1 VIQSIEIL
9 LDFPQGLSVNGAR
22 RSTIASRTGHEAE
35 DRERAKLLTA
45 PFAELPAVL
54 ALATSDCDIELTLTL
69 SAPDLRHRDLT
80 NAGFVLKP
88 QLDGIC
94 DSLKIDDSRFNPV
107 IARRGSAGLRGPAHL
122 PGAVVV
128 RLTWE

>member
-1 VIQSIEIL
+1 MIQSIEIL

-22 RSTIASRTGHEAE
+22 RSTIASRTGHEAD
-35 DRERAKLLTA
+35 DRERAKLLAA
-45 PFAELPAVL
+45 PFADLPDVL
-54 ALATSDCDIELTLTL
+54 ALAASDCDIALEIVL

-107 IARRGSAGLRGPAHL
+107 ITRRGPAGLRGPSHL

-128 RLTWE
+128 QFTWE

>member
-1 VIQSIEIL
+1 MSQSIEIV
-9 LDFPQGLSVNGAR
+9 LDYPQGLSVNGAR

-35 DRERAKLLTA
+35 DRERAKLLAA
-45 PFAELPAVL
+45 PYAGLQETLELA
-54 ALATSDCDIELTLTL
+54 ASDCDIELQISL
-69 SAPDLRHRDLT
+69 SAPDLRRRDLT

-107 IARRGSAGLRGPAHL
+107 ITRRGSAGLRGPSHL

-128 RLTWE
+128 KLSWD